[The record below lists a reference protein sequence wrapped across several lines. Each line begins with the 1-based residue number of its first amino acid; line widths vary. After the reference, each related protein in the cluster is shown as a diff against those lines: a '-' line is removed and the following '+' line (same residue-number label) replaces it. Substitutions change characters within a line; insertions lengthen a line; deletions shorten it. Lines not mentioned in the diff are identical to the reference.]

1 MKNMLFYN
9 AKKIM
14 AMLKDPSSRNRAF
27 SIIVEQHSEKIY
39 WHIRNMVLS
48 HEDTNDLV
56 QETFIKAWNSIDSFR
71 GESQIAT
78 WLYRIAINEVLSF
91 LRKKHIE
98 TVSLDNEEHDI
109 ANSIESDV
117 YFSGNRADALFRE
130 AVSSLPEKQRLV
142 FNMKYFEEMK
152 YEDISKILD
161 TSIGALKASYHIAV
175 KKIENYINEE
185 D

>member
-1 MKNMLFYN
+1 MLFYN
-9 AKKIM
+9 EKKIT
-14 AMLKDPSSRNRAF
+14 AMLKAPSSRSRAF

-39 WHIRNMVLS
+39 WHIRNMILS

-56 QETFIKAWNSIDSFR
+56 QETFIKAWNNIDTFR

-78 WLYRIAINEVLSF
+78 WLYRIAVNEVLSF

-98 TVSLDNEEHDI
+98 TVSLDNEIHDI
-109 ANSIESDV
+109 ADSIESDV

-130 AVSSLPEKQRLV
+130 AVSRLPEKQRLV
-142 FNMKYFEEMK
+142 FNMKYFEDMK
-152 YEDISKILD
+152 YEEMSEILD
-161 TSIGALKASYHIAV
+161 TSVGALKASYHIAV
-175 KKIENYINEE
+175 KKIENFINGQ

>member
-1 MKNMLFYN
+1 MLFYN
-9 AKKIM
+9 EKKIT
-14 AMLKDPSSRNRAF
+14 AMLKAPSSRSRAF

-39 WHIRNMVLS
+39 WHIRNMILS

-56 QETFIKAWNSIDSFR
+56 QETFIKAWNNIDTFR

-78 WLYRIAINEVLSF
+78 WLYRIAVNEVLSF

-98 TVSLDNEEHDI
+98 TVSLDNEVHDI
-109 ANSIESDV
+109 ADSIESDV

-130 AVSSLPEKQRLV
+130 AVSRLPEKQRLV
-142 FNMKYFEEMK
+142 FNMKYFEDMK
-152 YEDISKILD
+152 YEEMSEILD
-161 TSIGALKASYHIAV
+161 TSVGALKASYHIAV
-175 KKIENYINEE
+175 KKIENFINGQ